1 MNKRIKKKRRTRENK
16 ELRKFCKM
24 LKTACENITFYF
36 SSVPNSDNMIL
47 NKINDIKYICSV
59 AEQNPD
65 KLCQDKKVINISERI
80 FEEDF
85 SEVAGSNMIEKEV
98 SHSVSTT
105 VTLPESGLKVE
116 VVKDRYS
123 PYVSWKGVPPHLRL
137 SALYNAAYPTQMKMT
152 DDEAALYL
160 HNCMG
165 EIHRIKGKNLYI
177 DNIFADVI
185 DSTRYNIHHGHDM
198 MQHVLSN
205 LRRRLYEN
213 WEKGVP
219 PFDLSDVDASI
230 PKDAIDKIRKET
242 KAAINN
248 ILGSSKENEK

>member
-1 MNKRIKKKRRTRENK
+1 MANKRIRKKRRTRENK

-24 LKTACENITFYF
+24 LKTTCENLTFYF

-59 AEQNPD
+59 AERNPD
-65 KLCQDKKVINISERI
+65 KLYQDKKVIDINKRL
-80 FEEDF
+80 FEENF
-85 SEVAGSNMIEKEV
+85 SEVAGSRIIEKEMSQSMV
-98 SHSVSTT
+98 
-105 VTLPESGLKVE
+105 VTLPESDLKVE

-137 SALYNAAYPTQMKMT
+137 SALYNAAYPTKLKMT
-152 DDEAALYL
+152 DDEAAIYL

-165 EIHRIKGKNLYI
+165 EVHRIKGKNLYI

-205 LRRRLYEN
+205 LRKRLYEN
-213 WEKGVP
+213 WEKCVP

-230 PKDAIDKIRKET
+230 PEDAIYEIRKET
-242 KAAINN
+242 KAAIDD
-248 ILGSSKENEK
+248 ILGLSKEEKK